1 MSKNDNNYIYC
12 MSGAQKAFYVMM
24 ALRELGYSK
33 VKAFIGD
40 IDE

>member
-1 MSKNDNNYIYC
+1 MSKNNNNY
-12 MSGAQKAFYVMM
+12 MLGVQKAFYVMM

-33 VKAFIGD
+33 VRAFIGD